1 MSLPRP
7 LAALAAAA
15 TTAATVATLGA
26 ATAGAQAPAVPL
38 DPAPWRQAVA
48 VNALGLPFGLFSAEY
63 EAALPS
69 PGFTVGLG
77 GTWFSWEGDRD
88 AWIEGKALYY
98 PGERAF
104 RGFSVGLTV
113 GVHSARNDDGGGF
126 CTFEGCSS
134 QRRTQTA
141 PTTGVLVNYDWLLG
155 RQQRFRVG
163 VGAGAKRVLRD
174 VAGPDPLAQVYPD
187 GRFVIGVAF

>member
-1 MSLPRP
+1 MPLTRP
-7 LAALAAAA
+7 LAALVAAA
-15 TTAATVATLGA
+15 TAATLA
-26 ATAGAQAPAVPL
+26 ASPAAAQVVPAPA
-38 DPAPWRQAVA
+38 DPGPWRQAVA

-69 PGFTVGLG
+69 PGFTIGLG
-77 GTWFSWEGDRD
+77 GSWFAWEGDRD
-88 AWIEGKALYY
+88 AWVEAKALYY

-104 RGFSVGLTV
+104 RGFSVGLTA
-113 GVHSARNDDGGGF
+113 GVHSARNNDGIGF

-134 QRRTQTA
+134 TRRTQTA
-141 PTTGVLVNYDWLLG
+141 PTTGVIVNYDWLLG

-174 VAGPDPLAQVYPD
+174 VSGPDPLAQVYPD
-187 GRFVIGVAF
+187 GRFVLGVAF